1 MSVSMGSLLPPDLLR
16 RLAGDDLDA
25 HLEKVVLLVSVDEEG
40 WPHPAL
46 LSYFEV
52 VAHDARTLHLAIG
65 NRSRTARNLR
75 ERGRLTLIVVDAE
88 MVYYIKGRAR
98 EIAPR
103 MDASPEDA
111 VFRVQVE
118 HVLADRS
125 REEESSAVIIAPIT
139 YRALDPSAWRSRGER
154 IFREL
159 RSCHGDQA
167 ERRA

>member
-1 MSVSMGSLLPPDLLR
+1 MSVSVGSLLPLDLLR
-16 RLAGDDLDA
+16 RLSGEDLDA
-25 HLEKVVLLVSVDEEG
+25 HVEKVILLVSVDEEG

-75 ERGRLTLIVVDAE
+75 ERERLTLIVVDAE
-88 MVYYIKGRAR
+88 VVYYIKGRAR

-103 MDASPEDA
+103 MEASPEDA
-111 VFRVQVE
+111 VFCVRVE

-125 REEESSAVIIAPIT
+125 REGESPAVITAPIT
-139 YRALDPSAWRSRGER
+139 YRALDPRAWRSRGER

-159 RSCHGDQA
+159 RSYHGDRT